1 MPSPSSLLV
10 ATLVA
15 ATRTAS
21 GFTPI
26 AVPNND
32 GRQSS
37 TTALNARQTIGVADV
52 LANPRW
58 PDEFPFS
65 AADLRRQDEMDDSMF
80 YSVPRFCYHI
90 DDKAVAALTEY
101 YAREFPKIAQAMPE
115 EGDEKRKPAVL
126 DLCASHVS
134 HLPNDVDQYTGR
146 RVALGM
152 NEEELRENK
161 QMDEY
166 VVKDLNADPTLPFE
180 DDSFDIVTNVV
191 SIDYLTQ
198 PVDVCK
204 EIARVLRPGGQA
216 LFALSNRCF
225 PSKAISIWLQTNDLE
240 HVFIVGSFFH
250 YSGGFQKASAE
261 EIGPNPKWAGG
272 QSMNEAYLSVVRA
285 TVDK

>member
-15 ATRTAS
+15 AARTAS

-37 TTALNARQTIGVADV
+37 TTALNAKQTIGVADV

-65 AADLRRQDEMDDSMF
+65 AADLGRQDEMDDSMF

-101 YAREFPKIAQAMPE
+101 YAREFPKIAQAMQE

-161 QMDEY
+161 QVDEY